1 MKTLRFSRLNK
12 HVRHGMRPITL
23 ISMAAYMMATLL
35 AVADSGRLYTTNQ
48 LMSSL
53 TNCVGQDRYG
63 YIWVGTENG
72 LNKFDGY
79 RFTHYIKNNVN
90 DTDSTSLLS
99 NDISKTF
106 ADRDGRLWIGCAQ
119 GLMSYDY
126 ENDSFKKYPF
136 PGALTPR
143 VEDIIQTASGDILIG
158 TAGYGLFKIKAGTQT
173 IIEENIPGWKN
184 SYEYVNRLFIDK
196 NNDLWISMPFSM
208 ITKMHTDNKG
218 QTTFTDFKTSCG
230 PTINCVKADAKGFLV
245 VCMYG
250 IMRYD
255 YATRR
260 LTATEYDM
268 GILSRNVSIRK
279 GISDRKGNIYIG
291 TSGRGLMK
299 IPAGYTRLEQVK
311 TKDKSFDL
319 STSNV
324 NDILEDKDG
333 NIWVSCYKRG
343 IYLLNQDKEAFSSW
357 DFTSQ
362 KYFLGSG
369 VSSITGGN
377 DGDIWATVQKAGV
390 YKFDKNGNIS
400 AHPTSPY
407 GSNTIYRDRQG
418 RFWLCTENILY
429 AYDPYTG
436 RSEEKA
442 RYDGWG
448 LNCMTDDGQGRLFIC
463 DYGKSLCV
471 YDTRTG
477 KSQSFSMGDK
487 RARGTI
493 CNNWIKALFIDS
505 DGLLWLGS
513 ANGVSCMDTRNY
525 DFYVLKGVTLLK
537 NMQSL
542 SFGETHDGRIL
553 IGTNNGLYE
562 YDKRTGNLRLF
573 PGSELIRNNLI
584 YSIVIDNNN
593 DIWLGTARGI
603 LLYDRKAR
611 KFISHLS
618 GNGLS
623 TYEYILGAA
632 LHSKNNDRIAFG
644 TNDGVTVFYPEEVK
658 NSTMEMDSIYLTNFI
673 VNGKSVYS
681 FKDKFEVPYNS
692 NILQLEFSLLNFKH
706 TEEIHFQ
713 YRINDSK
720 EWVPVRDGTN
730 SIQFNE
736 LTPGTYDIYV
746 RAECNGKYS
755 RQTKKITII
764 VNDPWYASTTAWVI
778 YIVLLAS
785 ITAYFIRQ
793 YEKNKR
799 EELDEAKMR
808 FLINATHDIRS
819 PLTLILGPLNKLK
832 QKITDKES
840 IADIDT
846 IDRNAQH
853 LLLLVNQI
861 LDERRID
868 KNQMHLHCQ
877 NTELGTQI
885 SGVMAMFQSNARS
898 HNISLKLENDGEV
911 YAWIDR
917 TNFDKV
923 IQNLLSNAFKF
934 TSDGGEICIKVRQ
947 NGETVIVQVQD
958 TGIGFNDENTDK
970 LFDRFYQG
978 KNTTGMKTAG
988 TGIGLNLCRT
998 LIQMH
1003 GGKIKASNR
1012 TDGKQGALMTIT
1024 LRTGNAHLKPEEI
1037 VEVNAEAQSADKS
1050 APRRHASKNY
1060 SIMIVDDDPEIA
1072 TYIKHELGDW
1082 YKFDNF
1088 TNGHDA
1094 LQALLSRRYD
1104 LVISDIVMPGMDGI
1118 TLLKNI
1124 KTNNLVSDIPVILL
1138 TSKSDASDRLEGFK
1152 KGADAYLPKPFD
1164 MTELRI
1170 MIENLI
1176 DKTRRLKGKFSGAQT
1191 QEDKMEQIKVKGN
1204 NDALMER
1211 IMKSINKNISNPD
1224 FNVEELTEDVGISR
1238 AQLHRKMKEI
1248 TGISTGEFIRN
1259 LRLEQAAR
1267 LISEGK
1273 INITQVAYNVG
1284 FNNQTHFS
1292 TVFKKHFGMSPSEY
1306 ADKHRKQGEE
1316 EKSSAQNESTL

>member
-1 MKTLRFSRLNK
+1 MLRFSTLYKRVASRL
-12 HVRHGMRPITL
+12 RPGVAL
-23 ISMAAYMMATLL
+23 GVAAYLSATLL
-35 AVADSGRLYTTNQ
+35 AIADSGRLYTTNQ
-48 LMSSL
+48 LTSSL

-79 RFTHYIKNNVN
+79 RFTHYIKNNLN
-90 DTDSTSLLS
+90 DKDSTSLLS
-99 NDISKTF
+99 NDISKIYV
-106 ADRDGRLWIGCAQ
+106 DRSGRLWIECAQ
-119 GLMSYDY
+119 GLMRYDY

-136 PGALTPR
+136 PDGLRPR
-143 VEDIIQTASGDILIG
+143 VEDILQTASGDILIG
-158 TAGYGLFKIKAGTQT
+158 SAGYGLFKIKAGTDA
-173 IIEENIPGWKN
+173 IIKENIPGWKN

-196 NNDLWISMPFSM
+196 NNDVWISTPFSM
-208 ITKMHTDNKG
+208 ITRMHTDSKG
-218 QTTFTDFKTSCG
+218 KTTFKDFRTQYG
-230 PTINCVKADAKGFLV
+230 PTINCIKADAKGFLI

-255 YATRR
+255 YATQS
-260 LTATEYDM
+260 LTGTGYDM

-279 GISDRKGNIYIG
+279 GIADAKGNIYLG

-299 IPAGYTRLEQVK
+299 IPAGSTRLEQVK
-311 TKDKSFDL
+311 TIDKGFDL

-324 NDILEDKDG
+324 NDIFEDKDG

-377 DGDIWATVQKAGV
+377 NGDIWATVQKAGV
-390 YKFDKNGNIS
+390 YKFDRNGNIS

-436 RSEEKA
+436 HSEEKA
-442 RYDGWG
+442 RFDGWG
-448 LNCMTDDGQGRLFIC
+448 LNCMTDDGRGRLFIC
-463 DYGKSLCV
+463 NYAKSLCV
-471 YDTRTG
+471 YDTNTG
-477 KSQSFSMGDK
+477 RSISFSMGDK
-487 RARGTI
+487 RTGGTI

-505 DGLLWLGS
+505 EGLLWIGS
-513 ANGVSCMDTRNY
+513 ASGVSCMDTHDY
-525 DFYVLKGVTLLK
+525 TFYALKGTAMLK
-537 NMQSL
+537 NAQSL
-542 SFGETHDGRIL
+542 SFGEMRDGRIL

-562 YDKRTGNLRLF
+562 YDKRTDTMKLF
-573 PGSELIRNNLI
+573 PGSEQIRNNLV

-603 LLYDRKAR
+603 VQYDRKNR
-611 KFISHLS
+611 KFIAHLS

-632 LHSKNNDRIAFG
+632 VHSKGDDRIALG

-681 FKDKFEVPYNS
+681 FKDKFKVPYNS

-706 TEEIHFQ
+706 TGEIHFQ
-713 YRINDSK
+713 YRINDGK
-720 EWVPVRDGTN
+720 EWFPVRDGTN
-730 SIQFNE
+730 AIQFNE
-736 LTPGTYDIYV
+736 LPPGTYDIYV

-764 VNDPWYASTTAWVI
+764 VEEPWYASTTAWII
-778 YIVLLAS
+778 YILLFES
-785 ITAYFIRQ
+785 IIAYAIRQ

-799 EELDEAKMR
+799 EELEEAKMR

-832 QKITDKES
+832 QRITDKES
-840 IADIDT
+840 ITDIDT
-846 IDRNAQH
+846 IDRNAQR

-898 HNISLKLENDGEV
+898 HNISLKLERDGDV

-934 TSDGGEICIKVRQ
+934 TPDGGEICIKLRQ
-947 NGETVIVQVQD
+947 DGQTITIQVED
-958 TGIGFNDENTDK
+958 TGIGFSDENTDK
-970 LFDRFYQG
+970 LFDRFFQG
-978 KNTTGMKTAG
+978 KNSTGTKTAG

-1012 TDGKQGALMTIT
+1012 SDGKQGALMTIT
-1024 LRTGNAHLKPEEI
+1024 LRAGNAHLKPEEI
-1037 VEVNAEAQSADKS
+1037 INETDKGQDTANS
-1050 APRRHASKNY
+1050 APHRHASKNY

-1072 TYIKHELGDW
+1072 TYIKREMGNW

-1088 TNGHDA
+1088 TNGQDA
-1094 LQALLSRRYD
+1094 LQALLSGHYD
-1104 LVISDIVMPGMDGI
+1104 LVISDIVMPVMDGI

-1124 KTNNLVSDIPVILL
+1124 KTNSLISDIPVIML
-1138 TSKSDASDRLEGFK
+1138 TSKSDARDRLEGFK

-1164 MTELRI
+1164 MDELHV
-1170 MIENLI
+1170 MIENLM

-1191 QEDKMEQIKVKGN
+1191 QEDKMEHIKVKGN

-1224 FNVEELTEDVGISR
+1224 FNVDGLTEDVGISR

-1248 TGISTGEFIRN
+1248 TGISAGEFIRN

-1306 ADKHRKQGEE
+1306 AEKHRNQGGG
-1316 EKSSAQNESTL
+1316 EK